1 MIDSSKLLAR
11 RIELDE
17 SVRMTALQEA
27 FVGKEPVS
35 KIQKAMDKIVAY
47 LESTPMGKM
56 NDTPLDRELE
66 KAIKDV
72 FGFGYVDVFWSDA
85 PSLIGGPYTI
95 PNATI
100 FHISDSKS
108 FAYGKNARGFYDKDH
123 ELHCV
128 IHINRDVVVNAHLTS
143 AELTAVLLHEI
154 GHNFDYSPYKMLLAM
169 IGVLQ
174 LLYGNIAVLSN
185 WAVSELAPLS
195 SLYPRLRNLDAM
207 IADIL
212 PPFRYITRFLYAIGS
227 GLTKFTLAALSP
239 INFVTS
245 IPIALINSPFTY
257 ISNIFTRKGERFADS
272 FATMYGYGPEIAS
285 GLDKI
290 IGESMGMNDVTYN
303 VPVLKTLY
311 DLSMLNQEIVTLAL
325 GGHESN
331 QRRMINMMNMLKK
344 DLEDP
349 NISPSMKKEIR
360 REIDRSQKTYE
371 QMLNLNGEQRDTLT
385 HAFRRVVDGWFSGK
399 PYLFVDSIGDDFVK

>member
-17 SVRMTALQEA
+17 AVRLTALQEA

-35 KIQKAMDKIVAY
+35 KIQKAMDKIVTY
-47 LESTPMGKM
+47 LETTPNGRI
-56 NDTPLDRELE
+56 NDTPLDRDLE

-100 FHISDSKS
+100 FHINESKS
-108 FAYGKNARGFYDKDH
+108 FTYGKNSRGFYDKDH

-128 IHINRDVVVNAHLTS
+128 IHINRDVIVNAHLTS

-169 IGVLQ
+169 ISVLQ

-185 WAVSELAPLS
+185 WAISELAPLS
-195 SLYPRLRNLDAM
+195 SLYPRLRNLDAV
-207 IADIL
+207 IADVL
-212 PPFRYITRFLYAIGS
+212 PPFRYFTRFLYAIGS
-227 GLTKFTLAALSP
+227 GATKFTLAALSP
-239 INFVTS
+239 LNFITN

-257 ISNIFTRKGERFADS
+257 IANIFTRKGERFADS
-272 FATMYGYGPEIAS
+272 FAAMYGYGPEIAS

-290 IGESMGMNDVTYN
+290 IGEAMGMNDITYN
-303 VPVLKTLY
+303 IPVLKTLY
-311 DLSMLNQEIVTLAL
+311 DLSLLNQEIVTFAL

>member
-17 SVRMTALQEA
+17 AARLTALQEA

-72 FGFGYVDVFWSDA
+72 FGFGYVDVFWSDT

-245 IPIALINSPFTY
+245 IPTALINSPFTY

>member
-85 PSLIGGPYTI
+85 PTLIGGPYTI

-108 FAYGKNARGFYDKDH
+108 FAYGKNAHGFYDKDH

-143 AELTAVLLHEI
+143 AELTAILLHEI

-169 IGVLQ
+169 IGILQ
-174 LLYGNIAVLSN
+174 LLYGNMTVLSN
-185 WAVSELAPLS
+185 MAVSEFAPLS
-195 SLYPRLRNLDAM
+195 SLYTRLRNLDAM

-227 GLTKFTLAALSP
+227 GMTKFTLAALSP
-239 INFVTS
+239 INLVTS

-311 DLSMLNQEIVTLAL
+311 DLSLLNQEIVTFAL

-349 NISPSMKKEIR
+349 NISPAMKKEIR
-360 REIDRSQKTYE
+360 REIDRSQKVYN
-371 QMLNLNGEQRDTLT
+371 QMLNMNGEQKDTLT
-385 HAFRRVVDGWFSGK
+385 HAFRRVVDSWFSGK
-399 PYLFVDSIGDDFVK
+399 PYLFVNSIGDDYVK